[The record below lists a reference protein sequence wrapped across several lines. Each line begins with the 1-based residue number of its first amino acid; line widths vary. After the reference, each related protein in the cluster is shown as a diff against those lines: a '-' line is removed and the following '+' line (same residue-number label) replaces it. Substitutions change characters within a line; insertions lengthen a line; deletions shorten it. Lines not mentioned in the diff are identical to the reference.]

1 MKTKIVMIIMA
12 VVLYALP
19 TMAQNMEFRSTSTM
33 QGSGN
38 YVAPVTAVGATSAAT
53 SYSPAKAPGGPRK
66 VEAIGG
72 EGGSG
77 GSGGSG
83 LVNPGDGDPGSP
95 IGDAVLPLTLMALAF
110 CGVVYLR
117 RKKALKG

>member
-38 YVAPVTAVGATSAAT
+38 YVAPVTAVGASSAAT
-53 SYSPAKAPGGPRK
+53 SYSPAKAPGGPRR
-66 VEAIGG
+66 VETPGGGSSG
-72 EGGSG
+72 EGGTG
-77 GSGGSG
+77 HN
-83 LVNPGDGDPGSP
+83 NPGTGGYDSP

-110 CGVVYLR
+110 CGVVYYR
-117 RKKALKG
+117 RKKALNR